1 MPLVV
6 AGATRSSP
14 GTTTT
19 VLAVA
24 GCLRERLVVEGDP
37 DGAVLNTRF
46 GLARE
51 PNLAS
56 LAANIRAGS
65 DEQSLFGHAQLLP
78 GGVAVVPGLASADRA
93 VSLWRSAG
101 IRLAEA
107 LAATAGCT
115 VVLDAGRLAPTS
127 PLMPVLAHAAITV
140 LVARPTAEDL
150 YPLAQRLAVLR
161 ESSNQLAVILIGEK
175 PYSASEVESQLGVDV
190 LGVIAHD
197 PRAARALTG
206 EAGDRGRAIRRS
218 ALARSAGDVA
228 RALLE
233 RLDSGG
239 AVNQQSAVM
248 PA

>member
-6 AGATRSSP
+6 AGAARSSP

-19 VLAVA
+19 VLALA
-24 GCLRERLVVEGDP
+24 GCLRERVVVEGDP

-56 LAANIRAGS
+56 LAASTRAGS
-65 DEQSLFGHAQLLP
+65 AEEALFDHAQVLP
-78 GGVAVVPGLASADRA
+78 GGVPVVPGLASADRA

-101 IRLAEA
+101 VRLAETF
-107 LAATAGCT
+107 AAAPDCT
-115 VVLDAGRLAPTS
+115 VLLDAGRLTPTS

-150 YPLAQRLAVLR
+150 YPLAQRLDVLR
-161 ESSNQLAVILIGEK
+161 ESSNQLVVVLVGDK
-175 PYSASEVESQLGVDV
+175 PYSASEVASQIGVEV

-197 PRAARALTG
+197 PRSARALTG
-206 EAGDRGRAIRRS
+206 EASDRGRAVRRS
-218 ALARSAGDVA
+218 ALARSASDTA

-239 AVNQQSAVM
+239 AVDQRPAVM